1 MKKEKSKKSTSIDL
15 FLFSRAWFRNQGL
28 YFATSSKSVLIKF
41 TFNLCRSDHN
51 SAARP
56 GVAAGLRA
64 DAPGALRGA
73 VLGWGDARARR
84 PGDRPGDTRP
94 RKLRACRIFVKRANS
109 SLWHFK

>member
-15 FLFSRAWFRNQGL
+15 FLFFRAWFRNQGL

-64 DAPGALRGA
+64 DAPGALRTARSVKLYGA
-73 VLGWGDARARR
+73 RSRLYRNEILQVNMRLKALAEIY
-84 PGDRPGDTRP
+84 TNHSFA
-94 RKLRACRIFVKRANS
+94 L
-109 SLWHFK
+109 L